1 MNERGAS
8 GFVNSSGPGQ
18 FKVPVAIPYELP
30 GMTKVKTSEPNA
42 KEKGDVRS
50 ADIGI
55 SHADAVNTEV
65 VLPSQ

>member
-1 MNERGAS
+1 M
-8 GFVNSSGPGQ
+8 
-18 FKVPVAIPYELP
+18 PVAIPYELP
-30 GMTKVKTSEPNA
+30 GMTKVNTSEPNA